1 MQIIISLGGSRYEAQ
16 IGAVA
21 ILLAAWAAWAVWER
35 ATRAGGCHGS

>member
-1 MQIIISLGGSRYEAQ
+1 MQIIISLGSVRWEAQ

-21 ILLAAWAAWAVWER
+21 VLLVGWVAWAVWER